1 MNLHHASSKEQHTN
15 FTSLL
20 RHCRSAASS
29 IIDVNTQS
37 NCSSGS
43 QVSSARICK
52 SCAIG
57 KASFQ
62 SMNNTLRSKNVSN
75 VKPSQLS
82 LTSNANQLKCK
93 TFQTLELILIM
104 HTQSAREMASNTSNS
119 ASKNSF
125 NRTLPLAR
133 KKTRATKSKKNKNK
147 KRKESSRMIMRSL
160 IPLMMRICKAGL
172 TRREASEAMMT
183 IDKN

>member
-1 MNLHHASSKEQHTN
+1 
-15 FTSLL
+15 
-20 RHCRSAASS
+20 
-29 IIDVNTQS
+29 
-37 NCSSGS
+37 
-43 QVSSARICK
+43 
-52 SCAIG
+52 
-57 KASFQ
+57 
-62 SMNNTLRSKNVSN
+62 
-75 VKPSQLS
+75 
-82 LTSNANQLKCK
+82 
-93 TFQTLELILIM
+93 
-104 HTQSAREMASNTSNS
+104 MASNTSNS